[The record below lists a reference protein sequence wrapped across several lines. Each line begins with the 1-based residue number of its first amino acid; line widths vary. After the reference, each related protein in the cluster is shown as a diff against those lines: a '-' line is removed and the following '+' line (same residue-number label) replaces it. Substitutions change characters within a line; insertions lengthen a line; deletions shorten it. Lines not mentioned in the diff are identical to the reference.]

1 MATIK
6 IRRGTTDPITLAPG
20 GVTSGEPI
28 FNTALNKLFVHNGTT
43 GIWVG
48 AEVDNG
54 TGLGSSQTKIPT
66 QYAVKTYVDNNLAS
80 GAVTSIN
87 GVTGA
92 ASLRAGTG
100 ISVTPGTDPDK
111 GITITN
117 IGVQSAVG
125 GTGISVSGATGAV
138 TFTNTGVQ
146 SLNGSTGAV
155 TNVARINEGNT
166 FSVKQVMLAGIT
178 TSQLNVAGIA
188 VFGYAPNLN
197 SATGEISFEGTTA
210 TFAST
215 ATVVSSASGRLIVGS
230 IDSPDVNPIGALRLL
245 GFGQSGGGDYQYT
258 NDITPIAH
266 GTQTAN
272 LTHTLPSTTGTLLNS
287 NSAVTSAVGGTGI
300 SVSGATGA
308 VTFTNTGVQSAV
320 AGNQIT
326 VSGATGAVTI
336 GVTANPSFTTITTS
350 GNGTVGGNL
359 TVTGNLTINGT
370 STTVNSNTMTVDD
383 PLIIIGTSG
392 GQPLS
397 VTDGGK
403 DRGIVFNYYD
413 TAGRTG
419 FFGWDANENE
429 FAFQQ
434 SSTVTNE
441 IVAGVTYGN
450 VHVAN
455 LRLQNGAVIDTI
467 VGSTSGS
474 QTHQFR
480 NYGGLIVNSN
490 AEPTTGYI
498 LRGNS
503 TGSHTWQDPT
513 ASGFTA
519 FAATRL
525 ATARNIA
532 LTGDVTGTVSFDGT
546 AGVTISTTI
555 AASSVVLGT
564 DTTGAYAEGVSV
576 AGIGLTLVGAVN
588 NGTVYTITSGATS
601 ANSPSQIVARDASGN
616 FTAGTITATSFV
628 GNASTAT
635 SAATLTTSRLIALGG
650 DLSGS
655 ALFNGSAGITITAAI
670 VANSVELGTDTTG
683 NYVSNIIVSG
693 TGLSISGVSGEG
705 TTFTITSGAT
715 SANSPSQIV
724 ARDASGNFTAG
735 TITASSFVGTV
746 TGNVSGSAAT
756 LTTARL
762 IALGGD
768 LSGSANFDGS
778 AGITITAA
786 IVTGS
791 IVDAD
796 IASAT
801 ITDSKLATI
810 FTADKVSLSALNI
823 DGGTAAGNIAGI
835 DLLIVDNGANG
846 TNRKVTV
853 NNLFGSSSTAVI
865 DGGSY

>member
-616 FTAGTITATSFV
+616 FTAGTITASSFV
-628 GNASTAT
+628 GTVTGNVSG
-635 SAATLTTSRLIALGG
+635 SAATLTTARLIALGG

-683 NYVSNIIVSG
+683 NYAADVTVAGIGLTI
-693 TGLSISGVSGEG
+693 TGAAGEG
-705 TTFTITSGAT
+705 TQYIVTSGAT
-715 SANSPSQIV
+715 SANTASQIV
-724 ARDASGNFTAG
+724 ARDASGNFSAG
-735 TITASSFVGTV
+735 TITASL

-756 LTTARL
+756 LTTSRTIGL
-762 IALGGD
+762 TGD
-768 LSGSANFDGS
+768 IFGSASFNGSADATITATIAAGSILDADINAS
-778 AGITITAA
+778 AGI
-786 IVTGS
+786 
-791 IVDAD
+791 VD
-796 IASAT
+796 T
-801 ITDSKLATI
+801 KLATI
-810 FTADKVSLSALNI
+810 STANKVSLSALDI
-823 DGGTAAGNIAGI
+823 DGGTVTTTIIGD
-835 DLLIVDNGANG
+835 DLLIVDDGANG

-853 NNLFGSSSTAVI
+853 NNLFGSNSTAIV
-865 DGGSY
+865 DGGTY

>member
-54 TGLGSSQTKIPT
+54 SLSTSQTKIPT

-155 TNVARINEGNT
+155 TNVARTNEGNT
-166 FSVKQVMLAGIT
+166 FSVKQVMSAGIT
-178 TSQLNVAGIA
+178 TSQLNVADLAQFNNTAGKI
-188 VFGYAPNLN
+188 LL
-197 SATGEISFEGTTA
+197 SGTTA
-210 TFAST
+210 AFAST
-215 ATVVSSASGRLIVGS
+215 ATIVSSASGRLIVGHTDS
-230 IDSPDVNPIGALRLL
+230 IDVNPIGALRLL
-245 GFGQSGGGDYQYT
+245 GFGLSGGQDYQYT
-258 NDITPIAH
+258 NDITPVAH

-300 SVSGATGA
+300 SVSGSTGA

-336 GVTANPSFTTITTS
+336 GVTATPSFTTITTT
-350 GNGTVGGNL
+350 GNSTVGGDL

-370 STTVNSNTMTVDD
+370 TTTVNSNTMTVDD

-392 GQPLS
+392 GLPIS
-397 VTDGGK
+397 ADDGGK

-419 FFGWDANENE
+419 FFGWDASTPE
-429 FAFQQ
+429 FVFQQ
-434 SSTVTNE
+434 SSTVSGE
-441 IVAGVTYGN
+441 IVTGVTYGN

-455 LRLQNGAVIDTI
+455 LRLQNGAVTDTI

-519 FAATRL
+519 FAATSL

-532 LTGDVTGTVSFDGT
+532 LSGDVTGTVSFDGT
-546 AGVTISTTI
+546 ANVSITTTI
-555 AASSVVLGT
+555 AANSVALGT
-564 DTTGAYAEGVSV
+564 DTTGDYVSSISV
-576 AGIGLTLVGAVN
+576 SGIGLSYLTAGGEGA
-588 NGTVYTITSGATS
+588 TYTIISGATS

-616 FTAGTITATSFV
+616 FTAGTITA
-628 GNASTAT
+628 N
-635 SAATLTTSRLIALGG
+635 L
-650 DLSGS
+650 
-655 ALFNGSAGITITAAI
+655 
-670 VANSVELGTDTTG
+670 
-683 NYVSNIIVSG
+683 
-693 TGLSISGVSGEG
+693 
-705 TTFTITSGAT
+705 
-715 SANSPSQIV
+715 
-724 ARDASGNFTAG
+724 
-735 TITASSFVGTV
+735 
-746 TGNVSGSAAT
+746 TGNVSGSAAS
-756 LTTARL
+756 LTTARTFSL
-762 IALGGD
+762 TGNVTATGITFDGTGNVALATTIGSGVVTNAMLANSGLTLGSTTIALGSTTTTIAGLSSVTSTTFTGS
-768 LSGSANFDGS
+768 LSGTATTATNVTLTEATSANTTDLYPTFIANGATGGLLIDATTQ
-778 AGITITAA
+778 AGLVALSYRPSTGILTAYKVEA
-786 IVTGS
+786 IV
-791 IVDAD
+791 
-796 IASAT
+796 
-801 ITDSKLATI
+801 
-810 FTADKVSLSALNI
+810 
-823 DGGTAAGNIAGI
+823 
-835 DLLIVDNGANG
+835 
-846 TNRKVTV
+846 
-853 NNLFGSSSTAVI
+853 

>member
-54 TGLGSSQTKIPT
+54 SLSTSQTKIPT

-92 ASLRAGTG
+92 ASVRAGTG

-178 TSQLNVAGIA
+178 TSRLNVADIA
-188 VFGYAPNLN
+188 AFDDTPGY
-197 SATGEISFEGTTA
+197 STIFFSGTTA

-215 ATVVSSASGRLIVGS
+215 TTIVSSASGRLIVGS
-230 IDSPDVNPIGALRLL
+230 TDSPDIDPIGALRLL
-245 GFGQSGGGDYQYT
+245 GFGFTGGGQDYQYT
-258 NDITPIAH
+258 NDITPVAH

-370 STTVNSNTMTVDD
+370 STTVNTDTMTVDD
-383 PLIIIGTSG
+383 PMIILGLSG
-392 GQPLS
+392 GLPLTVS
-397 VTDGGK
+397 DGGK
-403 DRGIVFNYYD
+403 WRGIAFTYYNGV
-413 TAGRTG
+413 TGVTG
-419 FFGWDANENE
+419 FFGHDPNTGLVYYSDATIANDI
-429 FAFQQ
+429 
-434 SSTVTNE
+434 VTSGT
-441 IVAGVTYGN
+441 IGN
-450 VHVAN
+450 AKFTD
-455 LRLQNGAVIDTI
+455 LWLEESLKLKGAVGYHVISSETTQNRSLTLADWDGYFVVAADT
-467 VGSTSGS
+467 GT
-474 QTHQFR
+474 Q
-480 NYGGLIVNSN
+480 N
-490 AEPTTGYI
+490 YI
-498 LRGNS
+498 LSG
-503 TGSHTWQDPT
+503 TGTGPSAQPVWIDPT
-513 ASGFTA
+513 IAGFTA
-519 FAATRL
+519 YAATRL

-546 AGVTISTTI
+546 AGV
-555 AASSVVLGT
+555 
-564 DTTGAYAEGVSV
+564 
-576 AGIGLTLVGAVN
+576 
-588 NGTVYTITSGATS
+588 
-601 ANSPSQIVARDASGN
+601 
-616 FTAGTITATSFV
+616 
-628 GNASTAT
+628 
-635 SAATLTTSRLIALGG
+635 
-650 DLSGS
+650 
-655 ALFNGSAGITITAAI
+655 TITAAI

-693 TGLSISGVSGEG
+693 TGLSVSGVSGEG
-705 TTFTITSGAT
+705 TAFTITSGAT
-715 SANSPSQIV
+715 SANTASQIV

-756 LTTARL
+756 LTTARS

-768 LSGSANFDGS
+768 LSGSALFDGS

-786 IVTGS
+786 IVAGS

>member
-20 GVTSGEPI
+20 GVTAGEPI
-28 FNTALNKLFVHNGTT
+28 FNTSLNKLFVHNGTT

-54 TGLGSSQTKIPT
+54 SLSTSQTKIPT

-166 FSVKQVMLAGIT
+166 FSVQQVMNAGIT
-178 TSQLNVAGIA
+178 VGGTSTSLFSTSTTVQNATGLLTISPSTIDGGAKGGLRLIGSNVTLTTRHDNDIKAPTSQ
-188 VFGYAPNLN
+188 
-197 SATGEISFEGTTA
+197 TG
-210 TFAST
+210 
-215 ATVVSSASGRLIVGS
+215 
-230 IDSPDVNPIGALRLL
+230 
-245 GFGQSGGGDYQYT
+245 
-258 NDITPIAH
+258 
-266 GTQTAN
+266 N
-272 LTHTLPSTTGTLLNS
+272 LTHTLPSTTGTLLNT
-287 NSAVTSAVGGTGI
+287 AVTSAIGGTGI
-300 SVSGATGA
+300 SVSSSTGE
-308 VTFTNTGVQSAV
+308 VTFTNTGVQSVV

-326 VSGATGAVTI
+326 VSGATGAVNI
-336 GVTANPSFTTITTS
+336 GVTATPSFTTITTT
-350 GNGTVGGNL
+350 GNSTVGGDL

-370 STTVNSNTMTVDD
+370 TTTVNSNTMTVDD

-392 GQPLS
+392 GLPIS
-397 VTDGGK
+397 ADDGGK

-419 FFGWDANENE
+419 FFGWDASLAE

-441 IVAGVTYGN
+441 VVAGVTYGN

-503 TGSHTWQDPT
+503 SAAHTWQDPN
-513 ASGFTA
+513 AAGFTA
-519 FAATRL
+519 YAATSL
-525 ATARNIA
+525 ATARTFS
-532 LTGDVTGTVSFDGT
+532 LTGDVTATGITFDGT
-546 AGVTISTTI
+546 GNVTLSTTI
-555 AASSVVLGT
+555 A
-564 DTTGAYAEGVSV
+564 
-576 AGIGLTLVGAVN
+576 
-588 NGTVYTITSGATS
+588 
-601 ANSPSQIVARDASGN
+601 
-616 FTAGTITATSFV
+616 
-628 GNASTAT
+628 
-635 SAATLTTSRLIALGG
+635 
-650 DLSGS
+650 
-655 ALFNGSAGITITAAI
+655 
-670 VANSVELGTDTTG
+670 ANSVELGTDTTG
-683 NYVSNIIVSG
+683 NYISSIGVSG
-693 TGLSISGVSGEG
+693 TGLSVSASGGEG
-705 TTFTITSGAT
+705 ATYTITSNAT
-715 SANSPSQIV
+715 SANTSFTMIL
-724 ARDASGNFTAG
+724 RDASGNFSAG
-735 TITASSFVGTV
+735 TM
-746 TGNVSGSAAT
+746 TGNVSGSAAS
-756 LTTARL
+756 LTTARTFSL
-762 IALGGD
+762 TGNVTATGITFDGTGNVALATTIGSGVVTNAMLANSGLTLGSTTIALGSTTTTIAGLSSVTSTTFTGS
-768 LSGSANFDGS
+768 LSGTATTATNVTLTEATSANTTDLYPTFIANGATGGLLIDATTQ
-778 AGITITAA
+778 AGLVALSYRPSTGILTAYKVEA
-786 IVTGS
+786 IV
-791 IVDAD
+791 
-796 IASAT
+796 
-801 ITDSKLATI
+801 
-810 FTADKVSLSALNI
+810 
-823 DGGTAAGNIAGI
+823 
-835 DLLIVDNGANG
+835 
-846 TNRKVTV
+846 
-853 NNLFGSSSTAVI
+853 

>member
-6 IRRGTTDPITLAPG
+6 IRRGTTDPITLAPA
-20 GVTSGEPI
+20 GVTAGEPI
-28 FNTALNKLFVHNGTT
+28 FNTVLNKLFVHNGTT

-54 TGLGSSQTKIPT
+54 ITLGSSQTKIPT

-92 ASLRAGTG
+92 ASVRAGTG

-155 TNVARINEGNT
+155 TNVARTNEGNT
-166 FSVKQVMLAGIT
+166 FSVQQVMNAGIT
-178 TSQLNVAGIA
+178 VGGTSTSLFSTSTTVQNTTGLLTLQ
-188 VFGYAPNLN
+188 PNDKAQN
-197 SATGEISFEGTTA
+197 SILR
-210 TFAST
+210 
-215 ATVVSSASGRLIVGS
+215 VMGS
-230 IDSPDVNPIGALRLL
+230 NGLSN
-245 GFGQSGGGDYQYT
+245 SYN
-258 NDITPIAH
+258 NDIKPQT
-266 GTQTAN
+266 TQASN
-272 LTHTLPSTTGTLLNS
+272 LVHTLPSTTGTLLNT
-287 NSAVTSAVGGTGI
+287 AVTSAIGGTGI
-300 SVSGATGA
+300 SVSGATGS

-336 GVTANPSFTTITTS
+336 GVTATPSFTTITTT
-350 GNGTVGGNL
+350 GNSTVGGDVS
-359 TVTGNLTINGT
+359 VTGNLTLNGT
-370 STTVNSNTMTVDD
+370 TTTVNSNTMTVDD

-392 GQPLS
+392 GLPIS
-397 VTDGGK
+397 ADDGGK

-419 FFGWDANENE
+419 FFGWDASLAE

-434 SSTVTNE
+434 SSTVSNE

-455 LRLQNGAVIDTI
+455 LRLQNGAVTDTI

-519 FAATRL
+519 YAATSL

-532 LTGDVTGTVSFDGT
+532 LTGPVTGTVSFNGT
-546 AGVTISTTI
+546 ADATISTTI
-555 AASSVVLGT
+555 ANDSIALGT
-564 DTTGAYAEGVSV
+564 KTTGNYAADVSV
-576 AGIGLTLVGAVN
+576 AGLGLSISGAAGE
-588 NGTVYTITSGATS
+588 GTQYIITSGATS
-601 ANSPSQIVARDASGN
+601 ANTASQIVARDASGN

-655 ALFNGSAGITITAAI
+655 A
-670 VANSVELGTDTTG
+670 
-683 NYVSNIIVSG
+683 
-693 TGLSISGVSGEG
+693 
-705 TTFTITSGAT
+705 
-715 SANSPSQIV
+715 
-724 ARDASGNFTAG
+724 
-735 TITASSFVGTV
+735 
-746 TGNVSGSAAT
+746 
-756 LTTARL
+756 
-762 IALGGD
+762 
-768 LSGSANFDGS
+768 NFDGS

-786 IVTGS
+786 IVAGS

-796 IASAT
+796 IASTT

-810 FTADKVSLSALNI
+810 STADKVSLSALNI